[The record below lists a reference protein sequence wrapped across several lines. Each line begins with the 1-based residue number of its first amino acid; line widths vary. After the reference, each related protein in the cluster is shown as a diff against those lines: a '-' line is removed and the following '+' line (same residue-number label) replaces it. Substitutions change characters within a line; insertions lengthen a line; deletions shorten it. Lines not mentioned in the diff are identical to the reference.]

1 MELSKKVGYIKGL
14 MAGLKISEETPEGMV
29 LHAMSDLLEEMA
41 EEIEINADIIDNITA
56 YIDEVE
62 DNCDCLDDILAEEF
76 DEDPCGFFDDCE
88 CDDCE
93 CDDCDECGD
102 EITDLD
108 ALLEEIE
115 AEYAAEQETDGEPE
129 EAAAAEEPVA
139 EEPVVEEEPAAEEP
153 VAEEPA
159 PEAEEAPV
167 EEPAAEEAPAAEE
180 PVSDLAPVIPPVE
193 EEVTYECECPICHTV
208 FNLTQQQ
215 LDSGSVECPVCRNM
229 LEFA

>member
-62 DNCDCLDDILAEEF
+62 DNCDCLDDILAEEY

-93 CDDCDECGD
+93 CDDCDDIKE
-102 EITDLD
+102 LD
-108 ALLEEIE
+108 ALLEGIE
-115 AEYAAEQETDGEPE
+115 KEFAFEQETDGEPE
-129 EAAAAEEPVA
+129 EADEESVAEESVA
-139 EEPVVEEEPAAEEP
+139 EEPAVEEP

-159 PEAEEAPV
+159 V
-167 EEPAAEEAPAAEE
+167 EEPVAEEPAVEESAAEE
-180 PVSDLAPVIPPVE
+180 PVENPAPVIPPVE